1 MGRRER
7 RRQTTRSNPMPVAGG
22 SSAEGTPDTSL
33 SVEAQ
38 PGIMIT
44 APTPPAPRRSATA
57 PLDGSLGRASGAEVP
72 RAEGSE
78 SARVTV
84 SRGTSVQFAPESSEG
99 PRRARLRREASSG
112 IASTLGVSEG
122 SVHGKG
128 KRKVE
133 KEGPDGKSLCALAE
147 TGLSSPLKKQRRLS
161 EEEMDITFMGEPLF
175 GGVPQRSRS
184 GHGSLDASS
193 YYSGRSFPHTNP
205 RHSYPNQ
212 HSNSP
217 NPYPSPVASP
227 EPERSTIPMR
237 AIVTPRVQSLH
248 GHGSDYASRRQ
259 SIGSIQR
266 PKSRASARSNV
277 TGGRSNGTGAR
288 SMTSSARGK
297 RSWKDRLP
305 LQGWCFILG
314 FFMPFIWWYAAFS
327 RAERGYYG
335 GGVWSRDLETQWE
348 GVKTANRDNGRID
361 AHTWRFRCRLMAAFS
376 LVIYVPVIV
385 LAAVFAR

>member
-1 MGRRER
+1 
-7 RRQTTRSNPMPVAGG
+7 
-22 SSAEGTPDTSL
+22 
-33 SVEAQ
+33 
-38 PGIMIT
+38 
-44 APTPPAPRRSATA
+44 
-57 PLDGSLGRASGAEVP
+57 
-72 RAEGSE
+72 
-78 SARVTV
+78 
-84 SRGTSVQFAPESSEG
+84 
-99 PRRARLRREASSG
+99 
-112 IASTLGVSEG
+112 
-122 SVHGKG
+122 
-128 KRKVE
+128 
-133 KEGPDGKSLCALAE
+133 
-147 TGLSSPLKKQRRLS
+147 
-161 EEEMDITFMGEPLF
+161 MGEPLF

-184 GHGSLDASS
+184 GHGSVDASS
-193 YYSGRSFPHTNP
+193 HYSKRSYNTNP

-212 HSNSP
+212 HANSP
-217 NPYPSPVASP
+217 NPYPSPAASP

-237 AIVTPRVQSLH
+237 AIVSPRVQSLH
-248 GHGSDYASRRQ
+248 GHGSDYATRRQ

-288 SMTSSARGK
+288 SQTSSARGK

-314 FFMPFIWWYAAFS
+314 FFMPLIWWYAAFS

-335 GGVWSRDLETQWE
+335 GGVWSRDVEAQWE
-348 GVKTANRDNGRID
+348 GVKTTDRDDGRIGQSYHIRIRGDRINFEPVSD